1 MKNYSLHNS
10 EEFYA
15 EMYSQMDEDVQIPQK
30 SKTSDTQE
38 GRADKTAHQQPNHM
52 KDHKETPKPPTQLP
66 EESVKE

>member
-1 MKNYSLHNS
+1 MHNS

-15 EMYSQMDEDVQIPQK
+15 EKYSQMDEDVQIPQK

-38 GRADKTAHQQPNHM
+38 GRADKTAHQQLNHM
-52 KDHKETPKPPTQLP
+52 KDHKVTQKPPTQLP